1 MTRSIGWELFE
12 DEIVWAVNPKY
23 DSVAS
28 LASYYSLFAQR
39 FLNLAGVACR
49 LQVAD
54 SFPDAPM
61 DSRMRHGLFLAFK
74 EALNNAVRH
83 SRATEVLFEIAVQ
96 TPELRVRITDNGC
109 GFAADQTKDGNG
121 LANYNGRLAGLGG
134 HCQICSRPGGGTAIT
149 FVIPLPAN

>member
-1 MTRSIGWELFE
+1 
-12 DEIVWAVNPKY
+12 VNPQK
-23 DSVAS
+23 DS
-28 LASYYSLFAQR
+28 LPFLISYLGSYAEEYLSPS
-39 FLNLAGVACR
+39 GIACR
-49 LQVAD
+49 VKAPAEVPSLKLTAD
-54 SFPDAPM
+54 F
-61 DSRMRHGLFLAFK
+61 RHNLFLAVK

-96 TPELRVRITDNGC
+96 TPELRVHITDNGC
-109 GFAADQTKDGNG
+109 GFAADQTTDGNG